1 MPCVITQ
8 LADRQYTSILILQNL
23 KYITGKLHTLIK
35 ALSIHDISGMK
46 VLVFNSK
53 QSVHNFQ
60 KCLVL

>member
-23 KYITGKLHTLIK
+23 KYITGKLHTPIK
-35 ALSIHDISGMK
+35 ALSNHDISGKK

-53 QSVHNFQ
+53 YSV
-60 KCLVL
+60 

>member
-8 LADRQYTSILILQNL
+8 LADRQYVSIFILQNL

-60 KCLVL
+60 KCIVL

>member
-1 MPCVITQ
+1 MPCVIMQ
-8 LADRQYTSILILQNL
+8 LADRQYTSISILQNL
-23 KYITGKLHTLIK
+23 KYITGKLHTPIK